1 MFIRKLNPE
10 TKEIFVSIPL
20 TTTSGKI
27 RVKSRTID
35 SEYGLPFA
43 SRQNNFNLN
52 NYVEW
57 QIGYDSV
64 IDNPKKLKPTTLS
77 DKQFISYNG
86 KKKALYELS
95 EYLYYFTKW
104 QVFSEQDLLEI
115 ETFLTKLEDKDFI
128 ENHSSCKIKRTN
140 KVETTINY
148 NQLSS
153 IYY

>member
-10 TKEIFVSIPL
+10 TKEIFVNIPL

-64 IDNPKKLKPTTLS
+64 VDDEQKLKLTTLTNTR
-77 DKQFISYNG
+77 FTAYNG
-86 KKKALYELS
+86 KTKALYELS

-104 QVFSEQDLLEI
+104 QVFSQQDLLGI
-115 ETFLTKLEDKDFI
+115 
-128 ENHSSCKIKRTN
+128 
-140 KVETTINY
+140 
-148 NQLSS
+148 
-153 IYY
+153 